1 MIQTVTTD
9 EKEELV
15 PLAAEP
21 AERALTW
28 FGLLTFHQGSHLC
41 PPPKRALHGFY
52 LNRKVNGN

>member
-15 PLAAEP
+15 PLAAGP

-28 FGLLTFHQGSHLC
+28 FGLHSIKAHICAL
-41 PPPKRALHGFY
+41 PPKRALRGFY